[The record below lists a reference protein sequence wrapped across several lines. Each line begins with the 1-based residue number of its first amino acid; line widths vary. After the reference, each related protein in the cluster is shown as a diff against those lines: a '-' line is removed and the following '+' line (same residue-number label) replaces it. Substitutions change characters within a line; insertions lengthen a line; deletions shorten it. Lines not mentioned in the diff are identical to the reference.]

1 MRPHEI
7 FAAMPPEQSETFF
20 ARLAEESPLTFTQ
33 ALAGAAAAMNSRP
46 QYLLK
51 QPMAKRVAA
60 VRRALSRVAAK
71 SLAEEILAVDGVDAC
86 WVGPSDLAKSMG
98 VDPSTPEG
106 AEARDA
112 AILSVLEA
120 CRKTGKIPGIAA
132 IGDAKRWIE
141 QGFLFVTAGY
151 DAWFMVNAAQETL
164 RSHGRL

>member
-33 ALAGAAAAMNSRP
+33 ALAGAASAMNSRP

-71 SLAEEILAVDGVDAC
+71 SLAEEILAVYFLECRKELLIEWLDATKTEHEEGTLKAEQPAEPDGEELAAAATTFLDKDDDPDRDLLLRAFSAQSAVD
-86 WVGPSDLAKSMG
+86 WPK
-98 VDPSTPEG
+98 
-106 AEARDA
+106 
-112 AILSVLEA
+112 LEA
-120 CRKTGKIPGIAA
+120 LLETRKA
-132 IGDAKRWIE
+132 
-141 QGFLFVTAGY
+141 
-151 DAWFMVNAAQETL
+151 
-164 RSHGRL
+164 